1 MCLKN
6 QSERWPFLLKPQSRN
21 GHRFDSFFHERPRG
35 GDIYN
40 RNQKKK
46 GENIIEKMW
55 RDEFLL
61 EER

>member
-1 MCLKN
+1 MKDL
-6 QSERWPFLLKPQSRN
+6 EA
-21 GHRFDSFFHERPRG
+21 

-40 RNQKKK
+40 RNQKKKK

>member
-1 MCLKN
+1 MKDL
-6 QSERWPFLLKPQSRN
+6 EA
-21 GHRFDSFFHERPRG
+21 